1 MPRKTI
7 GYVLIAL
14 GVIAAVVSL
23 AADAI
28 GIGTESGINGMQ
40 LLGTAIGV
48 VVALA
53 GAWLAFSKASLKK

>member
-1 MPRKTI
+1 MPKKTI
-7 GYVLIAL
+7 GYVLVAL

-28 GIGTESGINGMQ
+28 GIGTEPGINGMQ
-40 LLGTAIGV
+40 LLGIAVGV

-53 GAWLAFSKASLKK
+53 GAWLTFKK

>member
-1 MPRKTI
+1 MPKKTV

-28 GIGTESGINGMQ
+28 GIGTEPGINGMQ
-40 LLGTAIGV
+40 LLGIAIGV

-53 GAWLAFSKASLKK
+53 GAWLAFRKAG

>member
-1 MPRKTI
+1 MPKKTI
-7 GYVLIAL
+7 GYVLVAL

-28 GIGTESGINGMQ
+28 GIGTEPGINGMQ
-40 LLGTAIGV
+40 LLGIAIGV

-53 GAWLAFSKASLKK
+53 GAWLAFRKAG